1 MIISRQFSFRPF
13 ILALLIV
20 STFSSKALHLFQH
33 ATSLPQSR
41 LILFFPTFFIQEAVL
56 WTVACFVLY
65 RLSGNKCLSVI
76 GNVVTGI
83 ISALTFVLAA
93 SQIGFYMVTGSEVRW
108 DAATSVGNDPE
119 GRKLMLSGLKSFL
132 AASTLLLFLSW
143 LCTPGL
149 STILNHWLSALF
161 PIRSTDKADEEALL
175 ATAKGAFRA
184 NSIIQFWTA
193 GAVIITSFLWLVR
206 PQVPYSHI
214 SGAIPFT
221 FFGALGPKSAS
232 LQVAGDFDFPLQK
245 LIGEEYWEAPNGH
258 FKGWAPG
265 TKPMS
270 MNANS
275 RPEWASGHLPAGFQR
290 WNESK
295 KEKSPNHDMRKN
307 ETSTIRYNPV
317 HDPLRITNLDQN
329 VVEPLAQALKNHEIP
344 INHIVFVMMESARKD
359 IFPFQAGSSLHQQI
373 LSSHESA
380 DAETIQKLNSTL
392 SRLTPVAEKLTG
404 EQSGFSSDGD
414 EPQTVWS
421 DGVKNGMG
429 GINIHGLLTGSSLSF
444 KSAIINHCGTG
455 PLPVDFMDE
464 VHEEIYQ
471 PCIMQILDLFNQRKG
486 PLPQDQTKESSEFH
500 DRNWTSIFLQSITG
514 LFDDQNILNEQ
525 MGFHKA
531 LYKEQIE
538 NISAPYYHK
547 DMEEINYFGYAERE
561 TYPYL
566 RQIIDETIANGQ
578 RLFLSHFTST
588 THHPWATPSK
598 FHKEKYFADGLMG
611 KHEDMNNY
619 LNSVRYVDTWLGD
632 ILQVL
637 DDTGISNETLVVL
650 VGDHGQAF
658 HEDSPVSGTY
668 ENGHISNFR
677 IPLVFRHPLLPRIQI
692 TANATSMSLVP
703 TLLDLLVQ
711 TKSLNEEDSD
721 IAVDLMNEYEGQS
734 LIRPYQAMY
743 NGRQAWNFGIINAGG
758 TMLSVGS
765 AAVPYRLIL
774 PLSSDFEFV
783 FSNLDTDP
791 DEKSSLRAWSIDELS
806 SRVENEHG
814 DKAVQWVFDAE
825 QVGRWWV
832 EERKRLWNHH

>member
-1 MIISRQFSFRPF
+1 MCAIELPSLSRHD
-13 ILALLIV
+13 
-20 STFSSKALHLFQH
+20 HL
-33 ATSLPQSR
+33 T
-41 LILFFPTFFIQEAVL
+41 
-56 WTVACFVLY
+56 
-65 RLSGNKCLSVI
+65 
-76 GNVVTGI
+76 
-83 ISALTFVLAA
+83 ALTFVLAA
-93 SQIGFYMVTGSEVRW
+93 SQIGFYVVTGSEVRW

-149 STILNHWLSALF
+149 SVILNYWLSALF
-161 PIRSTDKADEEALL
+161 PLRSTDKSDEEALL
-175 ATAKGAFRA
+175 ATTKSASRTKV
-184 NSIIQFWTA
+184 IIQFWTV

-206 PQVPYSHI
+206 PHVPYSHI

-221 FFGALGPKSAS
+221 FFEALCPKSAS
-232 LQVAGDFDFPLQK
+232 LQYASGFDFPLQI
-245 LIGEEYWEAPNGH
+245 LIGEEYWEAPRGY

-265 TKPMS
+265 AKQMS
-270 MNANS
+270 LDEYA
-275 RPEWASGHLPAGFQR
+275 RPDWASGNLPVGFQR
-290 WNESK
+290 WNKSK
-295 KEKSPNHDMRKN
+295 SEKRPNYDTTHMSKN
-307 ETSTIRYNPV
+307 KTSNIDYSPV

-359 IFPFQAGSSLHQQI
+359 IFPFKAGSSLHQQI
-373 LSSHESA
+373 LTSHEFA
-380 DAETIQKLNSTL
+380 DVQAIQKLNNTL
-392 SRLTPVAEKLTG
+392 SRLTPVAEQLTG
-404 EQSGFSSDGD
+404 EQSGFSLNGD
-414 EPQTVWS
+414 ETQVAWS
-421 DGVKNGMG
+421 DSAEIGMG

-444 KSAIINHCGTG
+444 KSAIMNHCGTG

-464 VHEEIYQ
+464 VHAEIYQ
-471 PCIMQILDLFNQRKG
+471 PCIMQILDLFNQRND
-486 PLPQDQTKESSEFH
+486 PLRQGQAKESSGFRN
-500 DRNWTSIFLQSITG
+500 RNWTSIFLQSITG

-525 MGFHKA
+525 MGFQKA

-566 RQIIDETIANGQ
+566 RKIVDETIANGQ

-598 FHKEKYFADGLMG
+598 FQKEKYFADGLMG

-619 LNSVRYVDTWLGD
+619 LNSVRYVDTWLGE

-658 HEDSPVSGTY
+658 HEDSPISGTY

-677 IPLVFRHPLLPRIQI
+677 IPLVFRHPLLPQIQI
-692 TANATSMSLVP
+692 TANATSMSVVP
-703 TLLDLLVQ
+703 TILDLLVQ
-711 TKSLNEEDSD
+711 TKSLNEDDSNT
-721 IAVDLMNEYEGQS
+721 ALDLMNEYEGQS
-734 LIRPYQAMY
+734 LIRPYQAMH

-774 PLSSDFEFV
+774 PLSSDFEYV
-783 FSNLDTDP
+783 FSNLDADP
-791 DEKSSLRAWSIDELS
+791 DEKNSLRAWSIEELS
-806 SRVENEHG
+806 PRIEKEHG
-814 DKAVQWVFDAE
+814 YKAVQWVVEAE

-832 EERKRLWNHH
+832 EERKRLWNYH